1 MNIPQEQKA
10 GASETNNPPAPSEAS
25 KPTRYADWIS
35 YAVAVTQQASSG
47 TSFSTNSE
55 F

>member
-10 GASETNNPPAPSEAS
+10 AETGRQPAPSEAS

-35 YAVAVTQQASSG
+35 YGVAVTQQTQSSQA
-47 TSFSTNSE
+47 TR
-55 F
+55 